1 MRRWLSLLIGVCA
14 LGLTWWWF
22 AGSHARSQ
30 PEAPE
35 RYLFR
40 KLIPNWVVARSR
52 SPGVESFEA
61 LQKAAAPWPQ
71 VKEAIDE
78 LEPAWPEEER
88 IKTACRDLNA
98 AARDAGLEFW
108 VDPMFVS
115 RNKPILT
122 TYEVLERVK
131 WSTVDGG
138 VTTEAIH
145 VRRLDRL
152 NLELGLLGHASGS
165 QPAILRDRMEVS
177 VIDRLRVDPDEY
189 PNAVDELATK
199 LWRAELSKLVDAK
212 GLDEAERR
220 VNLREKLLREMEK
233 RLKGGQVHVER
244 PQRLVFGDEYFE
256 TLEPF
261 TSTRRRGGP
270 LFLASDL
277 RALQRAD
284 EALGDSADLPT
295 LVQVIDLEARVVEAH
310 EVRHAIDQRELPV
323 PALLQRLVG
332 EGDLRFGRMSER
344 ELRAFIGQ
352 LHDSKPPACLTVIAL
367 AQLARGT
374 RASATPH
381 FFAAHTLLA
390 TLADAEAERGLTQEQ
405 VVEILGTLCALSDA
419 ELRGKAEEANVTLY
433 GEALPQIAPK

>member
-1 MRRWLSLLIGVCA
+1 VG
-14 LGLTWWWF
+14 
-22 AGSHARSQ
+22 
-30 PEAPE
+30 
-35 RYLFR
+35 
-40 KLIPNWVVARSR
+40 
-52 SPGVESFEA
+52 
-61 LQKAAAPWPQ
+61 
-71 VKEAIDE
+71 
-78 LEPAWPEEER
+78 
-88 IKTACRDLNA
+88 
-98 AARDAGLEFW
+98 
-108 VDPMFVS
+108 

-122 TYEVLERVK
+122 TYEVLERVT
-131 WSTVDGG
+131 WSTADGG
-138 VTTEAIH
+138 ATTEAIH

-177 VIDRLRVDPDEY
+177 VIDRLRIDPDEF
-189 PNAVDELATK
+189 PNAVDELATR
-199 LWRAELSKLVDAK
+199 LWRAELAKLVDAK
-212 GLDEAERR
+212 GLEEAERR

-295 LVQVIDLEARVVEAH
+295 LVQVVDLEARVVEAH
-310 EVRHAIDQRELPV
+310 EVRHALDQRELAV

-344 ELRAFIGQ
+344 ELRAFLGQ
-352 LHDSKPPACLTVIAL
+352 LHDSKPPACLTIISL
-367 AQLARGT
+367 AQLARGS

-381 FFAAHTLLA
+381 FFAAHALLA
-390 TLADAEAERGLTQEQ
+390 TLADADAERGLTEQQ
-405 VVEILGTLCALSDA
+405 VVEILGTLCALPDA
-419 ELRGKAEEANVTLY
+419 ELRTKAEAASLTLY
-433 GEALPQIAPK
+433 GEPLLPVTSSLRAR